1 MSEMRTFVL
10 ALCALVTAVPC
21 AAVVR
26 VDAGEVNVVPANG
39 GTCLTD
45 ASQIA
50 GKVLGSVRLP
60 RHALNAMTTGA

>member
-26 VDAGEVNVVPANG
+26 ADAGEVNVVPANG

-45 ASQIA
+45 A
-50 GKVLGSVRLP
+50 
-60 RHALNAMTTGA
+60 

>member
-26 VDAGEVNVVPANG
+26 ADAGEVNVVPANG

-50 GKVLGSVRLP
+50 RQVFGIGSGPRVMHLP
-60 RHALNAMTTGA
+60 R

>member
-45 ASQIA
+45 A
-50 GKVLGSVRLP
+50 
-60 RHALNAMTTGA
+60 